1 MTMGI
6 VIRSNAVDRTEPR
19 AFPLPVAVDL
29 ACDAPT
35 QMFCRGT
42 ETFTSPEGFVGAH
55 AAAMAAGWLE
65 RQSTR
70 GRLWLCPSC
79 SGKASA

>member
-1 MTMGI
+1 MGI
-6 VIRSNAVDRTEPR
+6 IIRSAAVDRTEPR

-29 ACDAPT
+29 ECDAPSGF
-35 QMFCRGT
+35 FCRGF
-42 ETFTSPEGFVGAH
+42 ETFTHPEGFVGAH

-65 RQSTR
+65 RQSAG
-70 GRLWLCPSC
+70 GRQWVCPAC